1 MTLVGGCR
9 MFATRMEPMT
19 DISQPKE
26 KTTEE
31 REFELFQISIELMRL
46 CHGVILL

>member
-1 MTLVGGCR
+1 
-9 MFATRMEPMT
+9 MELMR
-19 DISQPKE
+19 DFSQPKE

-46 CHGVILL
+46 CHVVILL